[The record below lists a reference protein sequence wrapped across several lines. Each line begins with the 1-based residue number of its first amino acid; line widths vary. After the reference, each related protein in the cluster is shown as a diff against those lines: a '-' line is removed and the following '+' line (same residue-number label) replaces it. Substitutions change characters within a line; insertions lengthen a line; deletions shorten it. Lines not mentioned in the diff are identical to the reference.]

1 LYWDTEDPFHYVRL
15 QRMNDH
21 LGERQLL
28 ILGGEDH
35 KATQPEDLENRFA
48 RLRSWARAR
57 FGPLAEPE
65 FHWSGQVM
73 NSTDGLALIGR
84 SPGDEENVYIAT
96 GDSGM
101 GLTHGTIAGILL
113 TDLIMG
119 RENPWAALYNP
130 SRPSLRPAFESAS
143 EISPE

>member
-1 LYWDTEDPFHYVRL
+1 
-15 QRMNDH
+15 MNDH

-35 KATQPEDLENRFA
+35 RATQPEDLENRFA

-73 NSTDGLALIGR
+73 NSIDGLALIGR
-84 SPGDEENVYIAT
+84 SPGGAENVYIAT

-119 RENPWAALYNP
+119 RENPWAALYSP
-130 SRPSLRPAFESAS
+130 SRASLSSASESAA

>member
-1 LYWDTEDPFHYVRL
+1 
-15 QRMNDH
+15 
-21 LGERQLL
+21 
-28 ILGGEDH
+28 
-35 KATQPEDLENRFA
+35 
-48 RLRSWARAR
+48 
-57 FGPLAEPE
+57 
-65 FHWSGQVM
+65 M